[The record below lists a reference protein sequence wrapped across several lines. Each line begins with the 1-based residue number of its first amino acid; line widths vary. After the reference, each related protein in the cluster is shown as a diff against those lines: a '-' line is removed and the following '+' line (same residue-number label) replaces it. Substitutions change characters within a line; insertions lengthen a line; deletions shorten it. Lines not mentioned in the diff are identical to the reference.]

1 MAKSRS
7 DDEDFEESPAA
18 RGADEHQDNP
28 QRSKSKRRRD
38 DDDEED
44 RPRRK
49 KSRGGALSGIIPYRN
64 GMALTA
70 YYCGFAGL
78 ITILGSIAL
87 LKAQIPQPNSRMVF
101 VLLFA
106 GGGFLAFLAN
116 LFGILGLRSVT
127 INPDAKGTGHAVTGL
142 IMGVLEII
150 GLLALL
156 LFSLEAGVPWLSLR

>member
-1 MAKSRS
+1 MGTVWKA
-7 DDEDFEESPAA
+7 EQTQPV
-18 RGADEHQDNP
+18 
-28 QRSKSKRRRD
+28 RRIV
-38 DDDEED
+38 
-44 RPRRK
+44 
-49 KSRGGALSGIIPYRN
+49 ALKLIKEKDYAN

-116 LFGILGLRSVT
+116 LFGILGLRIVT

-142 IMGVLEII
+142 VMGVLEII

-156 LFSLEAGVPWLSLR
+156 LFSLQAGDHWLSLRPK